1 MLNEVGVLGE
11 VVVAPVL
18 KHENATVFQQR
29 MLEHEVGNLRQLLQ
43 RVWGIGKDEVE
54 LLVTALQETEHV
66 ATKGDTGGGA
76 ELLQTVADE
85 TVMVAVQLHTDDLI
99 ATARHEL
106 ERDAAR
112 AAKEVERR
120 GSIEIDI
127 AAQHIED
134 VLLGKIGRRTRLER
148 ARYLEMPSLILSCDN
163 SHYVSLFKKECLLVV
178 GHALWLGA
186 EVLRRVDDM
195 NMLQEAAQLREHLLA
210 LLHIGGRVVL
220 EEVAH

>member
-1 MLNEVGVLGE
+1 MLYEVGVLGE
-11 VVVAPVL
+11 VVVAPVF

-66 ATKGDTGGGA
+66 ATKGDAGGGA

-85 TVMVAVQLHTDDLI
+85 TVMVAVQLHTDDLT

-120 GSIEIDI
+120 GSVEIDI

-163 SHYVSLFKKECLLVV
+163 SHYVSLFKKERLLVV

-195 NMLQEAAQLREHLLA
+195 NVLQEAAQLREHLLA